1 MPLLC
6 RSVFPKR
13 VHHNSLSAPPSSIA
27 TDVGVVKDNLGMF
40 HAARVHVSAFVISFG
55 IDVTNHL
62 ETKLHCIASDFF
74 QGGPWGPQKMDKEF
88 C

>member
-1 MPLLC
+1 
-6 RSVFPKR
+6 
-13 VHHNSLSAPPSSIA
+13 
-27 TDVGVVKDNLGMF
+27 MF

-74 QGGPWGPQKMDKEF
+74 FKEVPGGCRKWTRSFVEEYSTNRLHHSEPTHWDPY
-88 C
+88 